1 MENKLEIEV
10 SGSVQEGTFKKK
22 VSFSAK
28 KDGLDENSLFGM
40 LTAKESDDQE
50 LLDTCHDLYRAY
62 SSSTYFYFYEP
73 ADDLDDEEGD
83 QDGDDE
89 EGE

>member
-1 MENKLEIEV
+1 
-10 SGSVQEGTFKKK
+10 
-22 VSFSAK
+22 
-28 KDGLDENSLFGM
+28 M

-83 QDGDDE
+83 QDGDYT
-89 EGE
+89 